1 MSVWKALWI
10 RFNED
15 PWFNS
20 IHGTFGLSGDP
31 IYVSLEQ
38 AEEEISILQRL
49 EHENIIQYVDSFAER
64 SAVIIVTE
72 YLSGGELFVKIAD
85 EDYSLTEAD
94 CTHFVRQIC
103 LGVQYLHSEN
113 IVHLDLKVCI
123 YCI

>member
-1 MSVWKALWI
+1 M
-10 RFNED
+10 
-15 PWFNS
+15 
-20 IHGTFGLSGDP
+20 
-31 IYVSLEQ
+31 Q

-103 LGVQYLHSEN
+103 LGNVEWPAGKKGGR
-113 IVHLDLKVCI
+113 DKGEE
-123 YCI
+123 

>member
-1 MSVWKALWI
+1 MVFLEI
-10 RFNED
+10 
-15 PWFNS
+15 P
-20 IHGTFGLSGDP
+20 
-31 IYVSLEQ
+31 YVSLVQ

-123 YCI
+123 VYLISIIQ